1 VSSEDALVA
10 AVESPEVQKVQVARL
25 LAEAAQPPE
34 VVALPP
40 PQVVAAEA
48 LVAQRL

>member
-10 AVESPEVQKVQVARL
+10 AVEVQKVQVARL

-34 VVALPP
+34 VVALP
-40 PQVVAAEA
+40 QVVAAEA

>member
-1 VSSEDALVA
+1 VA
-10 AVESPEVQKVQVARL
+10 AVEAPEVQVARL

-34 VVALPP
+34 VVALSA

-48 LVAQRL
+48 LVAQRP